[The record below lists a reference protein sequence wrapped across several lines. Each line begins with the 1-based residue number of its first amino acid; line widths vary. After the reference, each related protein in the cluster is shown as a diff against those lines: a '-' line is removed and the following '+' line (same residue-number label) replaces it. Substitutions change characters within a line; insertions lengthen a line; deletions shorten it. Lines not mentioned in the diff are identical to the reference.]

1 MKKVIIF
8 FCIILAIIIII
19 VGILYFKNNR
29 LSFLNSNIENIEN
42 VENVVNI
49 EENGDVENA
58 SDISMVIK
66 DGTLTP
72 SGATVVLT
80 NSYAYDRWYRI
91 DKEENGEWKEAE
103 TINDNYS
110 FTAEGYLTNG
120 NSEVKIPIDWT
131 DLYGTLEN
139 GKYRIVKRVFNNLN
153 REEYVSVEFTID

>member
-1 MKKVIIF
+1 MKKLIIF

-19 VGILYFKNNR
+19 VGILYFKNNG
-29 LSFLNSNIENIEN
+29 LSFLNSNIEN
-42 VENVVNI
+42 VANI
-49 EENGDVENA
+49 EENGNVENA
-58 SDISMVIK
+58 SDSSMVIK

-80 NSYAYDRWYRI
+80 NSYGYDRWFRI

-110 FTAEGYLTNG
+110 FTAEAYLTNG
-120 NSEVKIPIDWT
+120 NSEVEIPIDWT

-139 GKYRIVKRVFNNLN
+139 GKYRIVKRAFNNLN

>member
-1 MKKVIIF
+1 MKKVIILL
-8 FCIILAIIIII
+8 CIILAIIIII
-19 VGILYFKNNR
+19 VGILYFKNNG
-29 LSFLNSNIENIEN
+29 LSFLNSNIKND
-42 VENVVNI
+42 VNI

-80 NSYAYDRWYRI
+80 NSYGYDRWFRI

-110 FTAEGYLTNG
+110 FTAEAYLTNG
-120 NSEVKIPIDWT
+120 NSEVEIPIDWT

-153 REEYVSVEFTID
+153 REEYVSVEFNID

>member
-1 MKKVIIF
+1 MKKVIILL
-8 FCIILAIIIII
+8 CIILAIIIII
-19 VGILYFKNNR
+19 VGILYFKNNG
-29 LSFLNSNIENIEN
+29 LSFLNSNIKND
-42 VENVVNI
+42 VNI

-58 SDISMVIK
+58 SSISMVIK

-80 NSYAYDRWYRI
+80 NSYGYDRWFRI

-110 FTAEGYLTNG
+110 FTAEAYLTNG
-120 NSEVKIPIDWT
+120 NSEVEIPIDWT

-153 REEYVSVEFTID
+153 KEEYVSVEFIID

>member
-1 MKKVIIF
+1 MKKVIILL
-8 FCIILAIIIII
+8 CIILAIIIII
-19 VGILYFKNNR
+19 VGILYFKNNG
-29 LSFLNSNIENIEN
+29 LSFLNSNIRND
-42 VENVVNI
+42 VNI

-58 SDISMVIK
+58 SDSSMVIK

-80 NSYAYDRWYRI
+80 NSYGYDRWCRI

-120 NSEVKIPIDWT
+120 NSEVEIPIDWT

-139 GKYRIVKRVFNNLN
+139 GKYRIVKRAFNNLN
-153 REEYVSVEFTID
+153 REEYVSLEFTID

>member
-1 MKKVIIF
+1 MKKVIILL
-8 FCIILAIIIII
+8 CIILAIIIII
-19 VGILYFKNNR
+19 VGILYFKNNG
-29 LSFLNSNIENIEN
+29 LSFLNSNIEND
-42 VENVVNI
+42 VNI

-58 SDISMVIK
+58 SSISMVIK

-80 NSYAYDRWYRI
+80 NSYGYDRWFRI

-110 FTAEGYLTNG
+110 FTAEAYLTNG
-120 NSEVKIPIDWT
+120 NSEVEIPIDWT

-139 GKYRIVKRVFNNLN
+139 GKYRIVKRAFNNLN
-153 REEYVSVEFTID
+153 REEYVSVEFIID

>member
-1 MKKVIIF
+1 MKKVVLL

-19 VGILYFKNNR
+19 VGLLYFKNNG
-29 LSFLNSNIENIEN
+29 LSFLNSNIKND
-42 VENVVNI
+42 VNI

-80 NSYAYDRWYRI
+80 NSYAYDRWFRI

-110 FTAEGYLTNG
+110 FTAEAYLTNG
-120 NSEVKIPIDWT
+120 NSEVEIPIDWT

-139 GKYRIVKRVFNNLN
+139 GKYRIVKRAFNNLN

>member
-1 MKKVIIF
+1 MKKVIILL
-8 FCIILAIIIII
+8 CIILAIIIII
-19 VGILYFKNNR
+19 VGILYFKNNG
-29 LSFLNSNIENIEN
+29 LSFLNSNIKND
-42 VENVVNI
+42 VNI

-80 NSYAYDRWYRI
+80 NSYGYDRWFRI

-110 FTAEGYLTNG
+110 FTAEAYLTNG
-120 NSEVKIPIDWT
+120 NSEVEIPIDWT

-153 REEYVSVEFTID
+153 REEYVSVEFIID

>member
-1 MKKVIIF
+1 MKKVIILL
-8 FCIILAIIIII
+8 CIILAIIIII
-19 VGILYFKNNR
+19 VGILYFKNNG
-29 LSFLNSNIENIEN
+29 LSFLNSNIKND
-42 VENVVNI
+42 VNI

-58 SDISMVIK
+58 SSISMVIK

-80 NSYAYDRWYRI
+80 NSYGYDRWFRI

-110 FTAEGYLTNG
+110 FTAEAYLTNG
-120 NSEVKIPIDWT
+120 NSEVEIPIDWT

-139 GKYRIVKRVFNNLN
+139 GKYRIVKRAFNNLN
-153 REEYVSVEFTID
+153 REEYVSVEFIID

>member
-19 VGILYFKNNR
+19 VGILYFKNNG
-29 LSFLNSNIENIEN
+29 LSFLNSNIKND
-42 VENVVNI
+42 VNI

-80 NSYAYDRWYRI
+80 NSYGYDRWFRI
-91 DKEENGEWKEAE
+91 DKEENGEWKETE

-110 FTAEGYLTNG
+110 FTAEAYLTNG
-120 NSEVKIPIDWT
+120 NSEVEIPIDWT

-139 GKYRIVKRVFNNLN
+139 GKYRIVKRAFNNLN
-153 REEYVSVEFTID
+153 REEYVSVEFIID

>member
-19 VGILYFKNNR
+19 VGILYFKNNG
-29 LSFLNSNIENIEN
+29 LSFLNSNIEND
-42 VENVVNI
+42 VNI

-58 SDISMVIK
+58 SSISMVIK

-80 NSYAYDRWYRI
+80 NSYGYDRWFRI

-110 FTAEGYLTNG
+110 FTAEAYLTNG
-120 NSEVKIPIDWT
+120 NSEVEIPIDWT

-139 GKYRIVKRVFNNLN
+139 GKYRIVKRAFNNLN
-153 REEYVSVEFTID
+153 REEYVSVEFIID

>member
-1 MKKVIIF
+1 MKKLIIF

-19 VGILYFKNNR
+19 VGILYFKNNG
-29 LSFLNSNIENIEN
+29 LSFLNSNIEN
-42 VENVVNI
+42 VANI
-49 EENGDVENA
+49 EENGNVENA
-58 SDISMVIK
+58 SDSSMVIK

-80 NSYAYDRWYRI
+80 NSYGYDRWFRI

-110 FTAEGYLTNG
+110 FTAEAYLTNG
-120 NSEVKIPIDWT
+120 NSEVEIPIDWT

-153 REEYVSVEFTID
+153 KEEYVSVEFIID

>member
-1 MKKVIIF
+1 MKKLIIF

-19 VGILYFKNNR
+19 VGILYFKNNG
-29 LSFLNSNIENIEN
+29 LSFLNSNIEND
-42 VENVVNI
+42 VNI

-80 NSYAYDRWYRI
+80 NSYGYDRWFRI

-110 FTAEGYLTNG
+110 FTAEAYLTNG
-120 NSEVKIPIDWT
+120 NSEVEIPIDWT

-153 REEYVSVEFTID
+153 KEEYVSVEFIID

>member
-1 MKKVIIF
+1 MKKLIIF

-19 VGILYFKNNR
+19 VGILYFKNNG
-29 LSFLNSNIENIEN
+29 LSFLNSNIKND
-42 VENVVNI
+42 VNI

-80 NSYAYDRWYRI
+80 NSYGYDRWFRI

-110 FTAEGYLTNG
+110 FTAEAYLTNG
-120 NSEVKIPIDWT
+120 NSEVEIPIDWT

-139 GKYRIVKRVFNNLN
+139 GKYRIVKRAFNNLN

>member
-19 VGILYFKNNR
+19 VGILYFKNNG
-29 LSFLNSNIENIEN
+29 LSFLNSNIKND
-42 VENVVNI
+42 VNI

-58 SDISMVIK
+58 SSISMVIK

-80 NSYAYDRWYRI
+80 NSYGYDRWFRI

-110 FTAEGYLTNG
+110 FTAEAYLTNG
-120 NSEVKIPIDWT
+120 NSEVEIPIDWT

-139 GKYRIVKRVFNNLN
+139 GKYRIVKRAFNNLN
-153 REEYVSVEFTID
+153 REEYVSVEFIID

>member
-29 LSFLNSNIENIEN
+29 LSFLNSNIENN
-42 VENVVNI
+42 VNI
-49 EENGDVENA
+49 EENVENA
-58 SDISMVIK
+58 SSISMVIK

-80 NSYAYDRWYRI
+80 NSYGYDRWFRI

-110 FTAEGYLTNG
+110 FTAEAYLTNG
-120 NSEVKIPIDWT
+120 NSEVEIPIDWT

-139 GKYRIVKRVFNNLN
+139 GKYRIVKRAFNNLN
-153 REEYVSVEFTID
+153 REEYVSVEFIID

>member
-1 MKKVIIF
+1 MKKVIILL
-8 FCIILAIIIII
+8 CIILAIIIII
-19 VGILYFKNNR
+19 VGILYFKNNG
-29 LSFLNSNIENIEN
+29 LSFLNSNIKND
-42 VENVVNI
+42 VNI

-80 NSYAYDRWYRI
+80 NSYGYDRWFRI
-91 DKEENGEWKEAE
+91 DKEENGEWKEAQ

-110 FTAEGYLTNG
+110 FTAEAYLTNG
-120 NSEVKIPIDWT
+120 NSEVEIPIDWT

-153 REEYVSVEFTID
+153 KEEYVSVEFIID

>member
-1 MKKVIIF
+1 MKKVIILL
-8 FCIILAIIIII
+8 CIILAIIIII
-19 VGILYFKNNR
+19 VGILYFKNNG
-29 LSFLNSNIENIEN
+29 LSFLNSNIEND
-42 VENVVNI
+42 VNI

-80 NSYAYDRWYRI
+80 NSYGYDRWFRI

-110 FTAEGYLTNG
+110 FTAEAYLTNG
-120 NSEVKIPIDWT
+120 NSEVEIPIDWT

-153 REEYVSVEFTID
+153 KEEYVSVEFIID

>member
-1 MKKVIIF
+1 MKKVIILL
-8 FCIILAIIIII
+8 CIILAIIIII
-19 VGILYFKNNR
+19 VGILYFKNNG
-29 LSFLNSNIENIEN
+29 LSFLNSNIKND
-42 VENVVNI
+42 VNI

-80 NSYAYDRWYRI
+80 NSYGYDRWFRI
-91 DKEENGEWKEAE
+91 DKEENGEWKEAQ

-110 FTAEGYLTNG
+110 FTAEAYLTNG
-120 NSEVKIPIDWT
+120 NSEVEIPIDWT

-139 GKYRIVKRVFNNLN
+139 GKYRIVKRAFNNLN
-153 REEYVSVEFTID
+153 REEYVSVEFIID

>member
-1 MKKVIIF
+1 MKKVIILL
-8 FCIILAIIIII
+8 CIILAIIIII
-19 VGILYFKNNR
+19 VGILYFKNNG
-29 LSFLNSNIENIEN
+29 LSFLNSNIKND
-42 VENVVNI
+42 VNI

-80 NSYAYDRWYRI
+80 NSYGYDRWYRI
-91 DKEENGEWKEAE
+91 DKEENGEWKEAQ

-110 FTAEGYLTNG
+110 FTAEAYLTNG
-120 NSEVKIPIDWT
+120 NSEVEIPIDWT

>member
-1 MKKVIIF
+1 MKKVIILL
-8 FCIILAIIIII
+8 CIILAIIIII
-19 VGILYFKNNR
+19 VGILYFKNNG
-29 LSFLNSNIENIEN
+29 LSFLNSNIKND
-42 VENVVNI
+42 VNI

-80 NSYAYDRWYRI
+80 NSYGYDRWFRI
-91 DKEENGEWKEAE
+91 DKEENGEWKETE

-110 FTAEGYLTNG
+110 FTAEAYLTNG
-120 NSEVKIPIDWT
+120 NSEVEIPIDWT

-153 REEYVSVEFTID
+153 REEDVSVEFTID

>member
-1 MKKVIIF
+1 MKKVIILL
-8 FCIILAIIIII
+8 CIILAIIIII
-19 VGILYFKNNR
+19 VGILYFKNNG
-29 LSFLNSNIENIEN
+29 LSFLNSNIEN
-42 VENVVNI
+42 VANI
-49 EENGDVENA
+49 EENGNVENA
-58 SDISMVIK
+58 SDSSMVIK

-80 NSYAYDRWYRI
+80 NSYGYDRWFRI

-110 FTAEGYLTNG
+110 FTAEAYLTNG
-120 NSEVKIPIDWT
+120 NSEVEIPIDWT

-139 GKYRIVKRVFNNLN
+139 GKYRIVKRAFNNLN

>member
-1 MKKVIIF
+1 MKKVIILL
-8 FCIILAIIIII
+8 CIILAIIIII
-19 VGILYFKNNR
+19 VGILYFKNNG
-29 LSFLNSNIENIEN
+29 LSFLNSNIEND
-42 VENVVNI
+42 VNI

-80 NSYAYDRWYRI
+80 NSYGYDRWFRI

-110 FTAEGYLTNG
+110 FTAEAYLTNG
-120 NSEVKIPIDWT
+120 NSEVEIPIDWT

-139 GKYRIVKRVFNNLN
+139 GKYRIVKRAFNNLN
-153 REEYVSVEFTID
+153 REEYVSVEFIID

>member
-1 MKKVIIF
+1 MKKVIILL
-8 FCIILAIIIII
+8 CIILAIIIII
-19 VGILYFKNNR
+19 VGILYFKNNG
-29 LSFLNSNIENIEN
+29 LSFLNSNIKND
-42 VENVVNI
+42 VNI

-80 NSYAYDRWYRI
+80 NSYGYDRWFRI
-91 DKEENGEWKEAE
+91 DKEENGEWKETE

-110 FTAEGYLTNG
+110 FTAEAYLTNG
-120 NSEVKIPIDWT
+120 NSEVEIPIDWT

-139 GKYRIVKRVFNNLN
+139 GKYRIVKRAFNNLN

>member
-1 MKKVIIF
+1 MKKVIILL
-8 FCIILAIIIII
+8 CIILAIIIII
-19 VGILYFKNNR
+19 VGILYFKNNG
-29 LSFLNSNIENIEN
+29 LSFLNSNIKND
-42 VENVVNI
+42 VNI

-80 NSYAYDRWYRI
+80 NSYGYDRWFRI
-91 DKEENGEWKEAE
+91 DKEENGEWKETE

-110 FTAEGYLTNG
+110 FTAEAYLTNG
-120 NSEVKIPIDWT
+120 NSEVEIPIDWT

-153 REEYVSVEFTID
+153 KEEYVSVEFIID

>member
-1 MKKVIIF
+1 MKKVIILL
-8 FCIILAIIIII
+8 CIILAIIIII
-19 VGILYFKNNR
+19 VGILYFKNNG
-29 LSFLNSNIENIEN
+29 LSFLNSNIEND
-42 VENVVNI
+42 VNI

-80 NSYAYDRWYRI
+80 NSYGYDRWFRI
-91 DKEENGEWKEAE
+91 DKEENGEWKETE

-110 FTAEGYLTNG
+110 FTAEAYLTNG
-120 NSEVKIPIDWT
+120 NSEVEIPIDWT

-153 REEYVSVEFTID
+153 KEEYVSVEFIID

>member
-1 MKKVIIF
+1 MKKVIILL
-8 FCIILAIIIII
+8 CIILAIIIII
-19 VGILYFKNNR
+19 VGILYFKNNG
-29 LSFLNSNIENIEN
+29 LSFLNSNIENN
-42 VENVVNI
+42 VNI
-49 EENGDVENA
+49 EENVENA
-58 SDISMVIK
+58 SSISMVIK

-80 NSYAYDRWYRI
+80 NSYGYDRWYRI

-110 FTAEGYLTNG
+110 FTAEAYLTNG
-120 NSEVKIPIDWT
+120 NSEVEIPIDWT

-153 REEYVSVEFTID
+153 KEEYVSVEFIID

>member
-1 MKKVIIF
+1 MKKVIILL
-8 FCIILAIIIII
+8 CIILAIIIII
-19 VGILYFKNNR
+19 VGILYFKNNG
-29 LSFLNSNIENIEN
+29 LSFLNSNIENDA
-42 VENVVNI
+42 NI
-49 EENGDVENA
+49 EENGNVENA
-58 SDISMVIK
+58 SDSSMVIK

-80 NSYAYDRWYRI
+80 NSYGYDRWFRI

-120 NSEVKIPIDWT
+120 NSEVEIPIDWT

-153 REEYVSVEFTID
+153 KEEYVSVEFIID

>member
-1 MKKVIIF
+1 MKKVIILL
-8 FCIILAIIIII
+8 CIILAIIIII
-19 VGILYFKNNR
+19 VGILYFKNNG
-29 LSFLNSNIENIEN
+29 LSFLNSNIEND
-42 VENVVNI
+42 VNI
-49 EENGDVENA
+49 EDNRNVENA

-80 NSYAYDRWYRI
+80 NSYGYDRWFRI

-110 FTAEGYLTNG
+110 FTAEAYLTNG
-120 NSEVKIPIDWT
+120 NSEVEIPIDWT

-153 REEYVSVEFTID
+153 KEEYVSVEFIID

>member
-19 VGILYFKNNR
+19 VGILYFKNNG
-29 LSFLNSNIENIEN
+29 LSFLNSNIKND
-42 VENVVNI
+42 VNI

-80 NSYAYDRWYRI
+80 NSYGYDRWFRI
-91 DKEENGEWKEAE
+91 DKEENGEWKETE

-110 FTAEGYLTNG
+110 FTAEAYLTNG
-120 NSEVKIPIDWT
+120 NSEVEIPIDWT

-139 GKYRIVKRVFNNLN
+139 GKYRIVKRAFNNLN

>member
-1 MKKVIIF
+1 MYEKVIILL
-8 FCIILAIIIII
+8 CIILAIIIII
-19 VGILYFKNNR
+19 VGILYFKNNG
-29 LSFLNSNIENIEN
+29 LSFLNSNIRND
-42 VENVVNI
+42 VNI

-58 SDISMVIK
+58 SDSSMVIK

-80 NSYAYDRWYRI
+80 NSYGYDRWFRI

-120 NSEVKIPIDWT
+120 NSEVEIPIDWT

-139 GKYRIVKRVFNNLN
+139 GKYRIVKRAFNNLN
-153 REEYVSVEFTID
+153 REEYVSLEFTID

>member
-19 VGILYFKNNR
+19 VGILYFKNNG
-29 LSFLNSNIENIEN
+29 LSFLNSNIKND
-42 VENVVNI
+42 VNI

-80 NSYAYDRWYRI
+80 NSYGYDRWFRI

-110 FTAEGYLTNG
+110 FTAEAYLTNG
-120 NSEVKIPIDWT
+120 NSEVEIPIDWT
-131 DLYGTLEN
+131 DLYGILEN
-139 GKYRIVKRVFNNLN
+139 GKYRIVKRAFNNLN
-153 REEYVSVEFTID
+153 REEYVSVEFIID

>member
-1 MKKVIIF
+1 MKKVIILL
-8 FCIILAIIIII
+8 CIILAIIIII
-19 VGILYFKNNR
+19 VGILYFKNNG
-29 LSFLNSNIENIEN
+29 LSFLNSNIEN
-42 VENVVNI
+42 VANI
-49 EENGDVENA
+49 EENGNVENA
-58 SDISMVIK
+58 SDSSMVIK

-80 NSYAYDRWYRI
+80 NSYGYDRWFRI

-120 NSEVKIPIDWT
+120 NSEVEIPIDWT

-139 GKYRIVKRVFNNLN
+139 GKYRIVKRAFNNLN